1 MGLLSDVIISIPIG
15 ITYTVIIHKT
25 GEIFNNDMNY
35 KDKIQRNLLLSFG
48 GGMFGI
54 IIASVLFGNNSKYK
68 NRAVRFGL
76 YIGSTL
82 LLLHSIGYN
91 WALMENDT
99 KFIIMIITL
108 AGLIWYTYSNVDDV
122 DNNDKPMRET
132 NKMPRDERVSGL
144 PAVYPIRYSEPFDS
158 DETEDFDQIV
168 DH

>member
-1 MGLLSDVIISIPIG
+1 MGLLSDIIISIPIG
-15 ITYTVIIHKT
+15 ITYNVIIHKT

-48 GGMFGI
+48 GGIFGI
-54 IIASVLFGNNSKYK
+54 IMASVLFGNNSKYK

-108 AGLIWYTYSNVDDV
+108 AGLIWYTYSSIDDIDI
-122 DNNDKPMRET
+122 DNNPKKTIHRT
-132 NKMPRDERVSGL
+132 SSSERVNGL

-158 DETEDFDQIV
+158 DDTEDYDQII
-168 DH
+168 DR